1 MVAKGDLMRN
11 IQIFDVIANYDVDGK
26 TFKYVH
32 MCGSYKEA
40 LLVKY
45 EIEKKGT
52 YYTIKI
58 KKIK

>member
-1 MVAKGDLMRN
+1 MKKN
-11 IQIFDVIANYDVDGK
+11 IEIYDVLANYDVDGK

-40 LLVKY
+40 LIVKY
-45 EIEKKGT
+45 ELEKKGI
-52 YYTIKI
+52 YRNIHI